1 MKKTLIGAT
10 TLAALIAF
18 ALILHRSGVPTG
30 ADTSVRA
37 AAEVTPSPHPG
48 FKFTP
53 LAKPRLLPQL
63 QFVDGEGR
71 VLSLAD
77 FRGKV
82 VLLNIWATW
91 CPPCRAEM
99 PTLDRLQAKLG
110 GPGFEVLALSIDQ
123 EGVPLVKAFYQ
134 EVGLKALRIYIEE
147 SGMSLL
153 ALNVVG
159 LPATLLIDPRGR
171 EIGRTLGPAEWD
183 SPGVITVIRRYLD
196 AASAGTLG
204 LGYAEQAAGDSN
216 DAGSGGVSD
225 A

>member
-1 MKKTLIGAT
+1 MKKTLIAT
-10 TLAALIAF
+10 TALAALIAF
-18 ALILHRSGVPTG
+18 AVILYKDRVLTG
-30 ADTSVRA
+30 RDIPVSST
-37 AAEVTPSPHPG
+37 AEVASSPPPG
-48 FKFTP
+48 FKLTP
-53 LAKPRLLPQL
+53 LAKPRPLPQL
-63 QFVDGEGR
+63 QFVDGDGR
-71 VLSLAD
+71 ALSLAD

-99 PTLDRLQAKLG
+99 PTLDRLQARLG

-123 EGVPLVKAFYQ
+123 EGAPLIKAFYQ
-134 EVGLKALRIYIEE
+134 ELGLKALRIYIEE
-147 SGMSLL
+147 SGMPLQ

-159 LPATLLIDPRGR
+159 LPATLLIDRGGR

-183 SPGVITVIRRYLD
+183 SPEIVTVIRRYLD

-204 LGYAEQAAGDSN
+204 LGYADQAAGDSH